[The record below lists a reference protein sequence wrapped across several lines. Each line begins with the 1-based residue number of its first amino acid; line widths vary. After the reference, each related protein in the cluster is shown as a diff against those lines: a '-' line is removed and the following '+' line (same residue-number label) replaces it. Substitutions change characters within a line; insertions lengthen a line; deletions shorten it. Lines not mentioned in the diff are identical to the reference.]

1 MTKSTLRVQLT
12 RSRRERDKR
21 LSRQRDRLHASNARG
36 IELRAH
42 GEPLSLRAAEGESLP
57 GFDAIAYTGGFM
69 NPKLAISWNGP
80 VIVDLAGM
88 QTENTM
94 PIHRDHDES
103 KPVGHSTAVAN
114 DGRQLACSGVFSVPC
129 ADTTEIVE
137 SSRNGFPW
145 RPSIGVKILTYTT
158 LTAGQTATIN
168 GRNVVGP
175 VLWVKTS
182 LLKEVSF
189 VTIPGDAAATASV
202 HASLGNAT
210 MPTFEEYVTSL
221 GLDPATLTPEA
232 ANALKLAYSESIESS
247 TGMDAGGT
255 GSPAQPAAQ
264 CAAPSPTSED
274 PQKTMPQATA
284 SATPVDLAASAAFD
298 IGNYRAQIAQETAR
312 ANDVRDLCAKFGN
325 PKVMVGGRSVDLA
338 AHAIEHGWTSDQT
351 ELHARRHQDL
361 EAARDSRPRGPA
373 VHSVDRSR
381 TTSIAALQAGLLLRA
396 GCSLD
401 SKGFENKH
409 VKQKLPDWL
418 KAGINDPARQQ
429 AMDAGHSLSELSLV
443 DACRLGLQARGH
455 DVPANRM
462 DMLQASFSTGTAAA
476 LFGATIGAT
485 MLESYAEVSDFSMG
499 WCSEGENPD
508 LEQHNRNRTQAAQ
521 SLAYHP
527 PGGEA
532 PHTGRVVTSE
542 KAQSYRFTRQMK
554 IDEADLLSDNFGKF
568 KDTPRDFGLAAGRV
582 RPDMVASVLLLN
594 ANLLTTGRAL
604 FNTTDGNFVASGS
617 ALARATLS
625 SLIAA
630 LAKRKDGDATLNL
643 QTTHLIVPSSLV
655 DTAVQLCYSANLS
668 NDSGLGE
675 INPIKKYGITVVGEP
690 RLENGIVH
698 PVTGASLGGSAV
710 RYYGVSNQA
719 RTIEVTYL
727 QGAGKTPIVR
737 SETLTG
743 GEFGLVIDVRH
754 YIGAVALDWRGFQ
767 SQAA

>member
-1 MTKSTLRVQLT
+1 MTKSTLRDQLI

-36 IELRAH
+36 LELRAH
-42 GEPLSLRAAEGESLP
+42 GEPLSLRAADGESLP

-69 NPKLAISWNGP
+69 TPKLAIAWNGP

-88 QTENTM
+88 ESEDTM

-145 RPSIGVKILTYTT
+145 RPSIGVKIVSYTT
-158 LTAGQTATIN
+158 LSAGQTALIN
-168 GRNVVGP
+168 GRNVSGP
-175 VLWVKTS
+175 VLWVKS
-182 LLKEVSF
+182 SILKEVSF
-189 VTIPGDAAATASV
+189 VTIPGDSAATASV
-202 HASLGNAT
+202 HASLGTAT

-221 GLDPATLTPEA
+221 GLDPASLTPEA
-232 ANALKLAYSESIESS
+232 ANALKLAYSEQIESS
-247 TGMDAGGT
+247 TGMDAGGP
-255 GSPAQPAAQ
+255 SPAQPNAQ
-264 CAAPSPTSED
+264 CAASSPTPED
-274 PQKTMPQATA
+274 QKQTMAQATA
-284 SATPVDLAASAAFD
+284 ASAPVDLAASAAFD
-298 IGNYRAQIAQETAR
+298 ITQYRTQIAAETAR

-381 TTSIAALQAGLLLRA
+381 TMSIAAIQAGLLLRA

-401 SKGFENKH
+401 SKGFENQH
-409 VKQKLPDWL
+409 VRRKLPDWL
-418 KAGINDPARQQ
+418 QAGINDPTRQQ
-429 AMDAGHSLSELSLV
+429 AMEAGHSLSDLSLV
-443 DACRLGLQARGH
+443 DACRLGLQARGL

-476 LFGATIGAT
+476 LFGATIGAK
-485 MLESYAEVSDFSMG
+485 MLESYAEVKDFSQG

-508 LEQHNRNRTQAAQ
+508 LEQHNRNRTQAAN
-521 SLAYHP
+521 SLVYHP

-532 PHTGRVVTSE
+532 PHAGRVVTSE
-542 KAQSYRFTRQMK
+542 KAQAYRFTRQMK

-582 RPDMVASVLLLN
+582 RPDMVAAVLLLN
-594 ANLLTTGRAL
+594 ANLTTTGRAL
-604 FNTTDGNFVASGS
+604 FNTTDGNYVASGS

-630 LAKRKDGDATLNL
+630 IAKRKDGDATLNL
-643 QTTHLIVPSSLV
+643 QTTHLVVPSSLA
-655 DTAVQLCYSANLS
+655 DTAIQLCYSANLS

-675 INPIKKYGITVVGEP
+675 INPIKAYGITVVPEP
-690 RLENGIVH
+690 RLENGITH
-698 PVTGASLGGSAV
+698 PVTGASLGGSGT

-727 QGAGKTPIVR
+727 QGAGKTPVVR

-767 SQAA
+767 SQSA